1 MFTDLQRNFSNA
13 LLDPDHVVPSGVTAR
28 TAAATERFAIYRNN
42 VIVGLVGALRSRFPA
57 VEKIVGVDYFAAVAR
72 VFVSGH
78 PPRSPVLLE
87 YGDDFAAFL
96 ERFEPAREIP
106 YLPDVARIES
116 ARVRAYHAADD
127 TACDASG
134 LVSVAPDRLPATRLI
149 LRDAVAVVR
158 SVHPVVTIW
167 AMNSG
172 ERPVEEIV
180 NWAGECA
187 LIVRPGRDVVV
198 RQIDGGAASF
208 IAALRRGE
216 SLGVAVES
224 ALADDTDF
232 NTTQAVADL
241 FAHHLVASIETDTAG
256 SIQ

>member
-1 MFTDLQRNFSNA
+1 MLADLQRNFSKA
-13 LLDPDHVVPSGVTAR
+13 LLDPEHTMPAGVTAP
-28 TAAATERFAIYRNN
+28 TAAASERFAIYRNN

-57 VEKIVGVDYFAAVAR
+57 VEKIVGAEYFAALAR

-78 PPRSPVLLE
+78 PPRSPVLLD

-96 ERFEPAREIP
+96 ERFEPARELP

-127 TACDASG
+127 PACEASDLG
-134 LVSVAPDRLPATRLI
+134 SVAPDALPGTRMV
-149 LRDAVAVVR
+149 LRDAVAVVC

-172 ERPVEEIV
+172 EQPVVEIAD
-180 NWAGECA
+180 WTGECA
-187 LIVRPGRDVVV
+187 LIARPGRDVIV
-198 RQIDGGAASF
+198 RRIGAGFAAF
-208 IAALRRGE
+208 VAALRAGP
-216 SLGVAVES
+216 LGDAVEC
-224 ALADDTDF
+224 ALAQDPDFDT
-232 NTTQAVADL
+232 TRAIAEL
-241 FAHHLVASIETDTAG
+241 FAHHLVARIEAGTAG